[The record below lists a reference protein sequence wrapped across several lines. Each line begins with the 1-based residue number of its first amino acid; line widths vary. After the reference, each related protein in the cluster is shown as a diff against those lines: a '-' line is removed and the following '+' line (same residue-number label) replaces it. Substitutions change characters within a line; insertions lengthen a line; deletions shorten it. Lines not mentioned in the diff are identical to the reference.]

1 MKIQT
6 LVIVTLSYCVLAYN
20 DYKCNKQAA
29 LRLVKRPTYDF
40 SIKLLQRVA
49 EDTDGHFIFSPLTTW
64 LQMTALSE
72 GATGFTFK
80 EIWQVTRHHRN
91 RCFRKKMND
100 IMSQLNR
107 ALKGR
112 SSRTSVITIDKLMAV
127 KKRFVKEVQRLY
139 GIKVL
144 LLNFNQPAK
153 SASQV
158 NKAIKQGTGK
168 VIDRILYYDDFNSTV
183 LLLSDANAFH
193 SAWRTPFMSSYT
205 RPTSFFSC
213 SGGELGAVSMMHQT
227 GYFNLIDFPQ
237 INAQVLEI
245 PFAVPGISMLVF
257 LPTDKVWIGE
267 IFYSLQKTRLTAIF
281 NMFKRKGLSLVNVA
295 LPKFSQLTEIENLP
309 ELLYDMGIKRIF
321 NPTLAELR
329 GISNYRVYASL
340 MTQISHIT
348 VDEEGVTAGAE
359 FLAQNDTSV
368 DFKANRPFVYMI
380 VERTTEFILY
390 AGVYSIPSK
399 A

>member
-1 MKIQT
+1 MNIQT
-6 LVIVTLSYCVLAYN
+6 LVIVTLSCCVVAYN

-29 LRLVKRPTYDF
+29 LRLLKRPAFEF

-72 GATGFTFK
+72 GATGFTFR

-91 RCFRKKMND
+91 RCFRKKMYD

-107 ALKGR
+107 SLKSR
-112 SSRTSVITIDKLMAV
+112 SSRTSVIAIDKLMAV

-153 SASQV
+153 SANEV
-158 NKAIKQGTGK
+158 NEAIKHGTGG

-183 LLLSDANAFH
+183 LLLSDANYFH
-193 SAWRTPFMSSYT
+193 SAWRTPFASVYT
-205 RPTSFFSC
+205 RSTPFFSS
-213 SGGELGAVSMMHQT
+213 SGGELGVVSMMHQT
-227 GYFNLIDFPQ
+227 GYFNLVEFPQ

-321 NPTLAELR
+321 NPNLAELR
-329 GISNYRVYASL
+329 GISNYKVYASL
-340 MTQISHIT
+340 MTQISRIT
-348 VDEEGVTAGAE
+348 VGEEGVTVGAE
-359 FLAQNDTSV
+359 FLAENDTSV
-368 DFKANRPFVYMI
+368 DFKANKPFVYMI

-390 AGVYSIPSK
+390 AGVYSIPSE